1 MNSNGYLTLCVDS
14 QPKGVNMGRR
24 SNYEIMAKIIEF
36 CRQPRSK
43 TRIMDAANLSFK
55 ALRTYVSALQA
66 MSFIEVHHSKRKY
79 QATQKGSMFLRKWKE
94 INELMNE
101 P

>member
-1 MNSNGYLTLCVDS
+1 
-14 QPKGVNMGRR
+14 
-24 SNYEIMAKIIEF
+24 
-36 CRQPRSK
+36 
-43 TRIMDAANLSFK
+43 MDAANLSFK